1 VKLGLGLHPLD
12 LIKTAKELLNS
23 GRGKIRQSNLRR
35 AQSSVYYA
43 LFHTLARCCAD
54 TMIGGAQATKSTP
67 AWRQVYR
74 ALDHGPAK
82 SACQSSDMIKKFPKE
97 IQDFANLFATMQEK
111 RHEADYDP
119 DARFAVSEIETDIGA
134 VESAIADLVSAPIR
148 HRRAFAVWVLL
159 KNRK

>member
-23 GRGKIRQSNLRR
+23 GRGKVRQSNLRR

-43 LFHTLARCCAD
+43 RLA
-54 TMIGGAQATKSTP
+54 M
-67 AWRQVYR
+67 
-74 ALDHGPAK
+74 
-82 SACQSSDMIKKFPKE
+82 
-97 IQDFANLFATMQEK
+97 
-111 RHEADYDP
+111 
-119 DARFAVSEIETDIGA
+119 SEIETDIGA
-134 VESAIADLVSAPIR
+134 VESAIADLMSAPIR